1 MTSRRDFAWEYAKED
16 EGNTVKGYMYC
27 KFCNKKC
34 TGGISRLKNHLAGTH
49 YGMGACTKCPE
60 DVKKKCEKA
69 LNDFKIQK
77 QRETELVCS
86 IGRAGTSNIEV
97 PGNRV
102 GVEGLNQ
109 DTYDSG
115 IGNVPSNLQPRPMG
129 PMDQFVAS
137 EALLREVDS
146 EERPS
151 MPYLYEMMDSAKE
164 KIAYACG
171 GVHTKRRNRLEQQ
184 KLNSLV
190 FVMYNMKLRERSMR
204 RKANANVD
212 PILVE
217 HIDSDDEWITEKED
231 PTLPSEASWLQDD
244 DLALEIT
251 AVEVIGDTTLVEPTV
266 INTDR
271 GKRKRTHNDKSGTS
285 QQSKG
290 KSVQVNLV
298 DELDE
303 LDDFVG
309 VQVQG
314 DPPKVAT
321 SAQQDLLGVEKVFLY
336 LEYDGDF
343 E

>member
-77 QRETELVCS
+77 QREAELVCS

-115 IGNVPSNLQPRPMG
+115 IGN
-129 PMDQFVAS
+129 
-137 EALLREVDS
+137 
-146 EERPS
+146 
-151 MPYLYEMMDSAKE
+151 
-164 KIAYACG
+164 
-171 GVHTKRRNRLEQQ
+171 VHTKRRNRLEQQ

-314 DPPKVAT
+314 DV
-321 SAQQDLLGVEKVFLY
+321 GN
-336 LEYDGDF
+336 YDEDAFDVINDDDF
-343 E
+343 V

>member
-77 QRETELVCS
+77 QREAELVCS
-86 IGRAGTSNIEV
+86 IGRADTSNIEV

-109 DTYDSG
+109 DTYDSS
-115 IGNVPSNLQPRPMG
+115 IGN
-129 PMDQFVAS
+129 
-137 EALLREVDS
+137 
-146 EERPS
+146 
-151 MPYLYEMMDSAKE
+151 
-164 KIAYACG
+164 
-171 GVHTKRRNRLEQQ
+171 VHTKRRNRLEQQ

-314 DPPKVAT
+314 DENWKESSTEEMEVWTFCHEGSVGRLMKLAEKHEKQEVDVEEHYWRDVPIVHAT
-321 SAQQDLLGVEKVFLY
+321 MDEKLCSQCEQQ
-336 LEYDGDF
+336 
-343 E
+343 